1 MDPVSHPVANPRR
14 WARRMSSTLSRPTK
28 SRPPDDNL
36 EVVFIGDDL
45 GLAELYRLKLELDG
59 YWVTTYST
67 VDDGLKHIRTRMPD
81 LLFLDLG
88 ADGRRLSEDLV
99 MLRSDVSIHELP
111 IVLLSRGDIKGV
123 ESTAF
128 QSGGQDFLVRVDN
141 GVTLPA

>member
-1 MDPVSHPVANPRR
+1 MY
-14 WARRMSSTLSRPTK
+14 STLTQRAKK
-28 SRPPDDNL
+28 SLPSDETL
-36 EVVFIGDDL
+36 EVVFIGEDP

-67 VDDGLKHIRTRMPD
+67 IDDGLKHLRTRMPD

-99 MLRSDVSIHELP
+99 LLRSDVRIQELP

-123 ESTAF
+123 DSKAF
-128 QSGGQDFLVRVDN
+128 QPSGQDFLVRVDTVP
-141 GVTLPA
+141 GEDFWTDPTQGPPRHI

>member
-1 MDPVSHPVANPRR
+1 
-14 WARRMSSTLSRPTK
+14 MSSTLSRPTK

-36 EVVFIGDDL
+36 EVVFIGDVL

-111 IVLLSRGDIKGV
+111 IVLLSRGDIRWQLDLERVSRTLDG
-123 ESTAF
+123 EEL
-128 QSGGQDFLVRVDN
+128 FLLAKQGNDIDQL
-141 GVTLPA
+141 LP

>member
-1 MDPVSHPVANPRR
+1 
-14 WARRMSSTLSRPTK
+14 MSSTLTQRAKK
-28 SRPPDDNL
+28 SRQPDETL

-88 ADGRRLSEDLV
+88 ADERRLSEDLAL
-99 MLRSDVSIHELP
+99 LRSDVTVHELP
-111 IVLLSRGDIKGV
+111 MVLLSRGDIKGV
-123 ESTAF
+123 ESNAF
-128 QSGGQDFLVRVDN
+128 QPGGQDFLVRVDTVP
-141 GVTLPA
+141 GEEFWTDTIKGPLRPRHI